1 MVSMAHPFWLQQFLG
16 DGHETQFWPMKCK
29 EMFAERL
36 LGKEHPQSSM
46 GATEMNTCSPT
57 GWMREQLLL
66 VAILQPPGRQSG
78 EHPTGRDQKYKKEP
92 GPW

>member
-1 MVSMAHPFWLQQFLG
+1 
-16 DGHETQFWPMKCK
+16 MKCK